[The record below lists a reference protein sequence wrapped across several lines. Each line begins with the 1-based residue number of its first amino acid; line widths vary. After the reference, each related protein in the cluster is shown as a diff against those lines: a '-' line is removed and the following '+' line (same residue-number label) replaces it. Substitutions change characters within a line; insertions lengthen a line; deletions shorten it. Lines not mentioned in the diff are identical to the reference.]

1 MKMKKILFILCF
13 FIMIFIPF
21 NNVYAYSSEN
31 YDPGSNGD
39 GLDTS
44 SYSDYCNTTNGC
56 VHNERGIRVTL
67 VNNRGVQI
75 SGTHF
80 VDFWDTVPINARAK
94 SGTKYRSYYVNNS
107 GNGLYGDGTT
117 ERGTYTSVVDATN
130 DLSLVGGSIS
140 YSNQHELIEGVIR
153 EELAAYKIS
162 KNCSEFKFFEKFGY
176 SNFCNDIKAN
186 DCDEK
191 LSKIYVLI
199 EPVYY
204 VNYNKKNV
212 VLTATELIAKIY
224 KTRIIQGDTQKT
236 YNLNKAAFDNAMTN
250 MFLTSEDDKYEFYKS
265 GKIKKKYNTFDQ
277 YAGDLQDINIS
288 EYYNS
293 STEHQEILKASIGL
307 SSKYRPLGNSMHLVW
322 LGVFSKD
329 YCDTP
334 KCCIPCTEDKQTCKE
349 KFGENYNP
357 DDPECCYADTIA
369 IKGEDGQYVCK
380 DESIYWKGKNKKL
393 ICCTPSESNRW
404 CCDVPGFC
412 DIHQEFCEEKCPP
425 TDEKCP
431 PGEIVPEFI
440 LGVCT
445 EDDSETMSYFRDGVF
460 NSENG
465 LLKNYNTYEKLTT
478 VGMGFLEKDDD
489 ENYTINKDILNMI
502 ATSDDDNTFQTV
514 AKTGNSEYVT
524 KINDYC
530 SVTCQE
536 IFDVTLP
543 ENKPVVNAGRYFRWH
558 IKDSEFII
566 AKANGAKL
574 CAVDIDLDKAI
585 DEYIDLSQ
593 RAKLGALNA
602 ENFSCKKAGK
612 HGMGGIYGSPAYRFW
627 NECDDFETDYLAF
640 KCFDGVD
647 KNKEYTTG
655 YVQNGPS
662 DCPVVDKN
670 TGKVV
675 RYTQRYMPIDRID
688 SKEAIKKVYKGI
700 DVYNYTKGGS
710 CLPPPP
716 IKDEN
721 YSYNISANY
730 TGGFLPGQNYYPE
743 EWCQASIN
751 WYNSTNFS
759 EAVKHIYNSIK
770 SCNLLGEKLQNE
782 YEINMGVELNYSTLF
797 NNYSYSTDAG
807 NKDIVKHDNK
817 TVIAN
822 NQGCFDGTTS
832 CDTDYDNNGWI
843 DSIFY
848 LDPNVRRFHK
858 NDFYIY
864 DTSDSLKCTGG
875 ASWDIIKNPQLY
887 NEPKDFKNPNKAK
900 GLMYNPENLKMLC
913 IQGYYVKGEYET
925 GNVKENGEYI
935 SCDGFPGEYYE
946 FTDKETGKSYWN
958 TLYLALVGKE
968 TYYKLDDAINACIC
982 KEGYITNLV
991 DDECI
996 CEREVS
1002 YYDFTSNYSNY
1013 KKLDDGTLTVEFMN
1027 GSGLYPISLKYW
1039 TLGSV
1044 SYHEGHF
1051 DSIATN
1057 IEYSKNVPPKICS
1070 EEGDKTV
1077 CTYGDPDGVC
1087 RYVIKNRIIAHPD
1100 DETDCDDEPCVPCED
1115 ESCGPEPPVTCID
1128 DDGSINEECRDL
1140 AGLNVIY
1147 RVVDLNDP
1155 FPEGRSPGTNWIGN
1169 EGVITDNRG
1178 VSGMQLYSSSEVE
1191 PLYSFELTPAVIK
1204 EIRKDTA
1211 NLEDQAKKYTV
1222 GTVVYQNGETTGGYS
1237 LFIHH
1242 TLSKYGTIKIDD
1254 DPSFNDTRFDKIKE
1268 TRDNLSLG
1276 E

>member
-117 ERGTYTSVVDATN
+117 ERGTYTSIVDATN

-265 GKIKKKYNTFDQ
+265 GKAKKKYNTFDQ

-307 SSKYRPLGNSMHLVW
+307 SSKYTPLGNSMHLVW

-329 YCDTP
+329 YCYTP
-334 KCCIPCTEDKQTCKE
+334 KCCIPCDEGEKICKE
-349 KFGENYNP
+349 KYGENFYSE
-357 DDPECCYADTIA
+357 DPACCYADMITNE
-369 IKGEDGQYVCK
+369 KGVCVSK
-380 DESIYWKGKNKKL
+380 NKYWKGKEK
-393 ICCTPSESNRW
+393 PSY
-404 CCDVPGFC
+404 C
-412 DIHQEFCEEKCPP
+412 KPP
-425 TDEKCP
+425 DKENP
-431 PGEIVPEFI
+431 PSTCNPSSITPEFI

-489 ENYTINKDILNMI
+489 GKTVISENIFDLI
-502 ATSDDDNTFQTV
+502 AKQDGDNTYQAV
-514 AKTGNSEYVT
+514 IKSNDSRYVT

-530 SVTCQE
+530 SIACQE

-558 IKDSEFII
+558 IKDSEADI
-566 AKANGAKL
+566 AKASGAKL

-585 DEYIDLSQ
+585 DMYLHYSQ
-593 RAKLGALNA
+593 GAKMAAINE
-602 ENFSCKKAGK
+602 ENFRCDKSSDKIGVGGKLAGAEYETCDEFKVDYVYKDLCDSPVEDGMSYPTIERNTEEKCDCDENGENCDTWFEYSNFKAGQEARQIVYD
-612 HGMGGIYGSPAYRFW
+612 GQTIYKLALGNPP
-627 NECDDFETDYLAF
+627 ETYKRCGQVPPLE
-640 KCFDGVD
+640 D
-647 KNKEYTTG
+647 KGQMFSRENVSTVG
-655 YVQNGPS
+655 
-662 DCPVVDKN
+662 
-670 TGKVV
+670 
-675 RYTQRYMPIDRID
+675 
-688 SKEAIKKVYKGI
+688 
-700 DVYNYTKGGS
+700 DVLTPNHY
-710 CLPPPP
+710 
-716 IKDEN
+716 
-721 YSYNISANY
+721 A
-730 TGGFLPGQNYYPE
+730 PG
-743 EWCQASIN
+743 EWCEKTKEDYDHFLGNAYYANVSG
-751 WYNSTNFS
+751 
-759 EAVKHIYNSIK
+759 IYNSIIACNEVGK
-770 SCNLLGEKLQNE
+770 SLSQK
-782 YEINMGVELNYSTLF
+782 YDINMGVELNYQTLF
-797 NNYSYSTDAG
+797 NTYTYSTESSNDENKIVKYNESFNFVDGRKCIELNGKTKCREDLNGDGWDETPFYVDNQIRKFTNNNNYYNNISHTLGCGGNWDVIG
-807 NKDIVKHDNK
+807 NKDDSVDPKFDPNN
-817 TVIAN
+817 AN
-822 NQGCFDGTTS
+822 NPGYPTMVCSDWYEYNKLNQYGELKNAGKYMQNIYCIDGNFKF
-832 CDTDYDNNGWI
+832 YD
-843 DSIFY
+843 
-848 LDPNVRRFHK
+848 
-858 NDFYIY
+858 
-864 DTSDSLKCTGG
+864 
-875 ASWDIIKNPQLY
+875 
-887 NEPKDFKNPNKAK
+887 E
-900 GLMYNPENLKMLC
+900 
-913 IQGYYVKGEYET
+913 ET
-925 GNVKENGEYI
+925 GEN
-935 SCDGFPGEYYE
+935 
-946 FTDKETGKSYWN
+946 YWN
-958 TLYLALVGKE
+958 SIYLGLATKE

-982 KEGYITNLV
+982 KEGYVTNLV
-991 DDECI
+991 NGECI

-1013 KKLDDGTLTVEFMN
+1013 QKLDDGTLTVEFMN

-1039 TLGSV
+1039 TLGNV
-1044 SYHEGHF
+1044 LNGIGHF

-1100 DETDCDDEPCVPCED
+1100 DKTDCDDGPCVPCED
-1115 ESCGPEPPVTCID
+1115 EPCGPEPTVTCID

-1155 FPEGRSPGTNWIGN
+1155 FPEGRSPGTNWIGK

-1204 EIRKDTA
+1204 EIRRDTA
-1211 NLEDQAKKYTV
+1211 NLDPAKKYTV

-1242 TLSKYGTIKIDD
+1242 TLSKYGTINLEDDKDNRFEAIIKTGSTIDW
-1254 DPSFNDTRFDKIKE
+1254 
-1268 TRDNLSLG
+1268 G

>member
-80 VDFWDTVPINARAK
+80 VDFWDKVPINARAK
-94 SGTKYRSYYVNNS
+94 SGTKYRSYYVNNW

-117 ERGTYTSVVDATN
+117 ERGTYTSVVDTTN

-153 EELAAYKIS
+153 KELAAYKIS

-265 GKIKKKYNTFDQ
+265 GKAKKKYNTFDQ

-307 SSKYRPLGNSMHLVW
+307 SSKYTPLGNSMHLVW

-329 YCDTP
+329 YCNTP
-334 KCCIPCTEDKQTCKE
+334 KCCIPCDEGEKICKE
-349 KFGENYNP
+349 KYGENFYSE
-357 DDPECCYADTIA
+357 DPECCYADMITNE
-369 IKGEDGQYVCK
+369 KGVCVSK
-380 DESIYWKGKNKKL
+380 NKYWKGKEK
-393 ICCTPSESNRW
+393 PSY
-404 CCDVPGFC
+404 C
-412 DIHQEFCEEKCPP
+412 KP
-425 TDEKCP
+425 TDQDNP
-431 PGEIVPEFI
+431 PSTCNPSSITPEFI

-445 EDDSETMSYFRDGVF
+445 EDDSETISYFRDGVF
-460 NSENG
+460 SSSGQISANDE
-465 LLKNYNTYEKLTT
+465 NTYEYISTHANTEQCIRSGYMVCLPPEWVKKA
-478 VGMGFLEKDDD
+478 VSEDG
-489 ENYTINKDILNMI
+489 
-502 ATSDDDNTFQTV
+502 DNTFLAV
-514 AKTGNSEYVT
+514 ASS
-524 KINDYC
+524 NDSTYITPIIPNVC
-530 SVTCQE
+530 TMYCQE
-536 IFDVTLP
+536 IFEVVLP
-543 ENKPVVNAGRYFRWH
+543 DNYPYVNAGKYFKWT
-558 IKDSEFII
+558 IKDSENTL
-566 AKANGAKL
+566 ASSRGAML
-574 CAVDIDLDKAI
+574 CATEINLDYI
-585 DEYIDLSQ
+585 VDEYKSINDA
-593 RAKLGALNA
+593 AKSAASELANTTCDGKYGIAPVKNA
-602 ENFSCKKAGK
+602 EFVSAEEYLATYEEKCAPEPCRSGHTEPVYDPDGNFVCNALVCDSRWTKKEMTYGMTTRTIYIEGCGGGTSSVKTEDLKTKEKIENYKDAVENWNGKVEPLVQSLKTCGNFS
-612 HGMGGIYGSPAYRFW
+612 
-627 NECDDFETDYLAF
+627 
-640 KCFDGVD
+640 
-647 KNKEYTTG
+647 KN
-655 YVQNGPS
+655 
-662 DCPVVDKN
+662 
-670 TGKVV
+670 
-675 RYTQRYMPIDRID
+675 
-688 SKEAIKKVYKGI
+688 
-700 DVYNYTKGGS
+700 
-710 CLPPPP
+710 
-716 IKDEN
+716 
-721 YSYNISANY
+721 
-730 TGGFLPGQNYYPE
+730 
-743 EWCQASIN
+743 
-751 WYNSTNFS
+751 
-759 EAVKHIYNSIK
+759 
-770 SCNLLGEKLQNE
+770 
-782 YEINMGVELNYSTLF
+782 YEIDMQTELSYQTLF
-797 NNYSYSTDAG
+797 DKYSYSTPDQINKINAG
-807 NKDIVKHDNK
+807 RFSGDNDMCADNDETADCNKENHIFALSDRNGSEPLTCHSGTWTDNSYSNDDKGGGPGRPSTVLLPVETVSDRDELYQPDNLKVKII
-817 TVIAN
+817 TGIY
-822 NQGCFDGTTS
+822 
-832 CDTDYDNNGWI
+832 DYDRNSGEFLGSDVREDVIGQWETI
-843 DSIFY
+843 KMQVIGEEAFY
-848 LDPNVRRFHK
+848 EL
-858 NDFYIY
+858 
-864 DTSDSLKCTGG
+864 
-875 ASWDIIKNPQLY
+875 
-887 NEPKDFKNPNKAK
+887 NKK
-900 GLMYNPENLKMLC
+900 
-913 IQGYYVKGEYET
+913 
-925 GNVKENGEYI
+925 
-935 SCDGFPGEYYE
+935 
-946 FTDKETGKSYWN
+946 
-958 TLYLALVGKE
+958 
-968 TYYKLDDAINACIC
+968 INACIC
-982 KEGYITNLV
+982 KDGYVTDSKN
-991 DDECI
+991 DECV

-1002 YYDFTSNYSNY
+1002 YYDFTSQYSNY
-1013 KKLDDGTLTVEFMN
+1013 QKLDDGTLTVEFMN

-1057 IEYSKNVPPKICS
+1057 MEYSKNVPPKICS

-1100 DETDCDDEPCVPCED
+1100 DKTDCDDGPCVPCED
-1115 ESCGPEPPVTCID
+1115 EPCGPEPTVTCID

-1155 FPEGRSPGTNWIGN
+1155 FPEGRSPGTNWIGK
-1169 EGVITDNRG
+1169 EGVITDNRD

-1204 EIRKDTA
+1204 EIRRDTA
-1211 NLEDQAKKYTV
+1211 NLDPAKKYTV

-1242 TLSKYGTIKIDD
+1242 TLSKYGTINLEDDKDNRFEAIIKTGSTIDW
-1254 DPSFNDTRFDKIKE
+1254 
-1268 TRDNLSLG
+1268 G

>member
-80 VDFWDTVPINARAK
+80 VDFWDKVPINARAK
-94 SGTKYRSYYVNNS
+94 SGTKYRSYYVNNW
-107 GNGLYGDGTT
+107 GNGLYGDSTT
-117 ERGTYTSVVDATN
+117 DRGTYTSVVDTTN

-265 GKIKKKYNTFDQ
+265 GKAKKKYNTFDQ

-307 SSKYRPLGNSMHLVW
+307 SSKYTPLGNSMHLVW

-465 LLKNYNTYEKLTT
+465 LLKDYNTYEKLTS

-489 ENYTINKDILNMI
+489 GKTVISENIFDLI
-502 ATSDDDNTFQTV
+502 AKQDGDNTYQAV
-514 AKTGNSEYVT
+514 IKSNDSRYVT

-530 SVTCQE
+530 SIACQE

-558 IKDSEFII
+558 IKDSEADI
-566 AKANGAKL
+566 AKASGAKL
-574 CAVDIDLDKAI
+574 CAVEIDLDKAI
-585 DEYIDLSQ
+585 DEYLHYSQ
-593 RAKLGALNA
+593 AAKMAAMNMEKFRCDRSSKSKIGIGGSLTGAYYN
-602 ENFSCKKAGK
+602 EFNNYCDGFKKDYVEGNLCNDPVQDGFGYPTETEVVGQCCNKKGECAPKYRYYNLKFGADARELVYEGK
-612 HGMGGIYGSPAYRFW
+612 TIYDAPTL
-627 NECDDFETDYLAF
+627 EPFETCLSVPLLKDESMMYERPGLEVG
-640 KCFDGVD
+640 DVI
-647 KNKEYTTG
+647 T
-655 YVQNGPS
+655 PS
-662 DCPVVDKN
+662 KYSPEGWCK
-670 TGKVV
+670 
-675 RYTQRYMPIDRID
+675 
-688 SKEAIKKVYKGI
+688 A
-700 DVYNYTKGGS
+700 TKGDVDAYLS
-710 CLPPPP
+710 
-716 IKDEN
+716 N
-721 YSYNISANY
+721 YSLNVANIHN
-730 TGGFLPGQNYYPE
+730 G
-743 EWCQASIN
+743 IM
-751 WYNSTNFS
+751 
-759 EAVKHIYNSIK
+759 
-770 SCNLLGEKLQNE
+770 SCNYVGKKLAQTYN
-782 YEINMGVELNYSTLF
+782 INMGVELNYQTLF
-797 NNYSYSTDAG
+797 NTYTYSTDSNNDENKIIKYNEVENFIDGRKCVEAG
-807 NKDIVKHDNK
+807 PTTCKEDL
-817 TVIAN
+817 
-822 NQGCFDGTTS
+822 NQ
-832 CDTDYDNNGWI
+832 NGWI
-843 DSIFY
+843 DTPFY
-848 LDPNVRRFHK
+848 MDYTIRKFHNNK
-858 NDFYIY
+858 YY
-864 DTSDSLKCTGG
+864 GSPSDSLRCSGG
-875 ASWDIIKNPQLY
+875 NWDVIPSIGSM
-887 NEPKDFKNPNKAK
+887 PKEFKNPNNALNPSYPTEMLNIYLY
-900 GLMYNPENLKMLC
+900 LMNKEND
-913 IQGYYVKGEYET
+913 YDNVKKTGTYLENKRFLFYDEET
-925 GNVKENGEYI
+925 GE
-935 SCDGFPGEYYE
+935 
-946 FTDKETGKSYWN
+946 SYWN
-958 TLYLALVGKE
+958 TIYLGLITKE
-968 TYYKLDDAINACIC
+968 NYYKLDDAINACIC
-982 KEGYITNLV
+982 KEGYVTNLV
-991 DDECI
+991 NGECI

-1013 KKLDDGTLTVEFMN
+1013 KIIDDGVQSGTLTVEFMN

-1100 DETDCDDEPCVPCED
+1100 DKTDCDDGPCVPCED
-1115 ESCGPEPPVTCID
+1115 EPCGPEPTVTCID

-1155 FPEGRSPGTNWIGN
+1155 FPEGRSPGTNWIRK

-1204 EIRKDTA
+1204 EIRRDTA
-1211 NLEDQAKKYTV
+1211 NLDPAKKYTV

-1242 TLSKYGTIKIDD
+1242 TLSKYGTINLEDDKDNRFEAIIKTGSTIDW
-1254 DPSFNDTRFDKIKE
+1254 
-1268 TRDNLSLG
+1268 G